1 MNDYNIKSFDH
12 CELYVGNAKQAAHYY
27 QSCLG
32 FQPIAY
38 QGLETGNR
46 EKVSYVLKQNQV
58 WFVLSNS
65 SYVLYDFYTYNIF
78 LHIYIYI
85 YIYVAVYIY
94 IYIYIW
100 QFLVC

>member
-1 MNDYNIKSFDH
+1 MTIKINSFDH

-46 EKVSYVLKQNQV
+46 EKLAT
-58 WFVLSNS
+58 F
-65 SYVLYDFYTYNIF
+65 
-78 LHIYIYI
+78 
-85 YIYVAVYIY
+85 
-94 IYIYIW
+94 
-100 QFLVC
+100 